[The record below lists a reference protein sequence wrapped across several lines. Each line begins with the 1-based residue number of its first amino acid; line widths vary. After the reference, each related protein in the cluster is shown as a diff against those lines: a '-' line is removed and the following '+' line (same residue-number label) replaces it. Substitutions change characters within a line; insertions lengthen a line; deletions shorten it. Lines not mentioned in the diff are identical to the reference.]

1 MGRPINNRFINT
13 PSTGI
18 GGEGVDTTSAKVHGG
33 NSYSSGT
40 TVTFANPLA
49 GGTTAVA
56 TVSLVAAADTAPGN
70 GNVSGVTVTTA
81 GSGYVEAP
89 VVTFVAPAN
98 VVVDGFTQ
106 IAGKVFKFSSGVTEG
121 VYPGMVA
128 NVFFTTLTK
137 GNPTR
142 VVSVDE
148 ASGNITMSTAN
159 TAAISSPVNFGDVG
173 RLGNITVGI
182 DAAVTTGNTIQV
194 KANIGSTG
202 SSIERSGDIVAQVSS
217 NRYRV
222 ITSDGTAVC
231 QLVSNSG
238 AQWSTE
244 LKGGQMTIGLTDSDS
259 GTYLASKL
267 NNRTVIIG
275 ASNGSGGDG
284 TQFVNGN
291 TAKWTL
297 NTAVASTTLKIN
309 ANE

>member
-1 MGRPINNRFINT
+1 MGRPLSKRYF
-13 PSTGI
+13 GLAGAA
-18 GGEGVDTTSAKVHGG
+18 GGEGVASLTVNGA

-40 TVTFANPLA
+40 TITIAESPI
-49 GGTTAVA
+49 GGTRAEASIAFVA
-56 TVSLVAAADTAPGN
+56 SADSAPGN
-70 GNVSGVTVTTA
+70 GNVASTTVTTT
-81 GSGYVEAP
+81 GTGYTSAP
-89 VVTFVAPAN
+89 AVTFVKPAN

-284 TQFVNGN
+284 TQFVNGA

>member
-13 PSTGI
+13 PTTGI
-18 GGEGVDTTSAKVHGG
+18 GGEGVDTTTVKVHGG

-40 TVTFANPLA
+40 TLSFANPLA
-49 GGTTAVA
+49 GGTTAIA

-81 GSGYVEAP
+81 GGGYVDAP
-89 VVTFVAPAN
+89 VVTFAKPAN

-121 VYPGMVA
+121 IYPGMVA

-142 VVSVDE
+142 VVSVNE
-148 ASGNITMSTAN
+148 TTGNITMSTAN

-173 RLGNITVGI
+173 RLGNVTVGI

-217 NRYRV
+217 NRYKV

-231 QLVSNSG
+231 QLVANSG
-238 AQWSTE
+238 AQWGTE
-244 LKGGQMTIGLTDSDS
+244 LKGGQMTLGLTDSAA

-284 TQFVNGN
+284 TQFVNGA

>member
-13 PSTGI
+13 PTAGI
-18 GGEGVDTTSAKVHGG
+18 GGEGVDTTTVKVHGG

-81 GSGYVEAP
+81 GGGYVDAP
-89 VVTFVAPAN
+89 VVTFAKPAN

-284 TQFVNGN
+284 TQFVNGA